1 MKFVSGLLMAVPQ
14 AVTNKFSGCTYV
26 NPGFLGYRLQP

>member
-1 MKFVSGLLMAVPQ
+1 MKFVSGLFMAIPQ

-26 NPGFLGYRLQP
+26 NPGFPG